1 MSNEIT
7 YSVVQDY
14 LKTLV
19 PPRSSEMQAMEMHAK
34 EAGFPI
40 IGAPAGYLCYQIARI
55 TGAKHVF
62 ELGSGYGYSTAWF
75 AKAVTENGGGTVHHV
90 VWDAQ
95 LSRRARGHLER
106 LGYEDSVEY
115 HVGEA
120 VETLNGMPGPFDLIF
135 NDIDKESYPV
145 SLPVI
150 EEKLKSGGVLIV
162 DNMLWLGRIF
172 DENDQEPST
181 QGVREFTRRITSNDG
196 WIASIV
202 PIRDGLLVAYK
213 V

>member
-19 PPRSSEMQAMEMHAK
+19 PPRSSEMQAMEIHAK

-75 AKAVTENGGGTVHHV
+75 AKAVTENGGGAVRRT
-90 VWDAQ
+90 
-95 LSRRARGHLER
+95 SRAGR
-106 LGYEDSVEY
+106 DSID
-115 HVGEA
+115 HA
-120 VETLNGMPGPFDLIF
+120 PGSHDDLI
-135 NDIDKESYPV
+135 NAV
-145 SLPVI
+145 A
-150 EEKLKSGGVLIV
+150 GVMKV
-162 DNMLWLGRIF
+162 VA
-172 DENDQEPST
+172 EPLR
-181 QGVREFTRRITSNDG
+181 V
-196 WIASIV
+196 
-202 PIRDGLLVAYK
+202 L
-213 V
+213 